1 MQRYLFDAGPEG
13 AAITSGNSG
22 ATVIL
27 SGGATAVYANAAA
40 AHGAFGALVTTGSS
54 TAVGVLR
61 ASSDADNNVQ
71 AASVVYSQDSLPTS
85 GALTFITARTNPAA
99 IALRVQWLASGA
111 VQIGDQPNNFTT
123 IAAAGVLSL
132 GAKYRFEL
140 LVSGGSTTS
149 GTYSVRVFNASNA
162 QVAYTGVIT
171 SRNLTANP
179 ITAFDF
185 GNQGGLSTTINQT
198 FDDVQIE
205 AGRTTEIGAYVP
217 GVNAPP
223 VVSAT
228 ASPSTTT
235 PGTQVSLSGTATDAD
250 GSIAS
255 VAWVFTSVPAGV
267 TTPAITGSSST
278 SASFTPTVAGVYTV
292 RLTATDNSAASSSSS
307 VTVYV
312 GGTTVSVISVTS
324 NNGAWTVT
332 PSSSTT
338 ATALSDSDPATYIES
353 PASPTTA
360 ATERLRLGPL
370 QSTITTF
377 TLTLGGATVTGS
389 GALNFTVTLY
399 EGTTVRKTWSGLSP
413 SGADVVLTLTSAE
426 MATINSWNALDVELS
441 VVAA

>member
-13 AAITSGNSG
+13 GNVTQANSG
-22 ATVIL
+22 AVPLTATNGTV
-27 SGGATAVYANAAA
+27 TYAAAAA
-40 AHGAFGALVTTGSS
+40 AHGAFGAVASANNT
-54 TAVGVLR
+54 TAVVR

-71 AASVVYSQDSLPTS
+71 AMSVVISLDTLPGTGS
-85 GALTFITARTNPAA
+85 LTFITARTNPAA

-123 IAAAGVLSL
+123 IAAPGVLSL
-132 GAKYRFEL
+132 GTKYRFEL
-140 LVSGGSTTS
+140 LVSGGSTTAGS
-149 GTYSVRVFNASNA
+149 FSVRVFNSSNA
-162 QVAYTGVIT
+162 QVAYTGVVT
-171 SRNLTANP
+171 GRNLTANP

-185 GNQGGLSTTINQT
+185 GNQGGISTQMSLTI
-198 FDDVQIE
+198 DDVQIE

-223 VVSAT
+223 VVSAA

-235 PGTQVSLSGTATDAD
+235 PGTQVSLSGTATDSD

-267 TTPAITGSSST
+267 TSPTITGASST
-278 SASFTPTVAGVYTV
+278 SASFTPTAAGVYTL
-292 RLTATDNSAASSSSS
+292 RLTATDNSGAASSSS

-324 NNGAWTVT
+324 NNGGWTVNPNT
-332 PSSSTT
+332 SSTS
-338 ATALSDSDPATYIES
+338 AVLSDTDATTYIES
-353 PASPTTA
+353 PASPTSA

-370 QSTITTF
+370 QASITTF
-377 TLTLGGATVTGS
+377 ALTLGGATVTGS
-389 GALNFTVTLY
+389 GNLNFTVTLY
-399 EGTTVRKTWSGLSP
+399 EGSTVRKTWSGLSP
-413 SGADVVLTLTSAE
+413 SGADIVLTLTSAE
-426 MATINSWNALDVELS
+426 MATVTNWNTLDVELS